1 MNRRSLLLFVF
12 CSFLAGALGAQTL
25 SLTATSIDGTAYYS
39 NNRTAVWIDGSV
51 TVTRS
56 STTVNPTYYTVDLA
70 PNADM
75 VGGTYPRN
83 ANWEYYATNGQH
95 NTIYLDNAEIYT
107 RSAHFINNSRVW
119 KLWGASGIGDTSVV
133 AKSVLSGS
141 FTGTQTSITYPFA
154 AVFWEN
160 GSLGTGFYELPL
172 TFRLRNEQFV
182 PNGVP
187 TTEPIV
193 TAPVMLRF
201 IVGEYAVMFFKN
213 QAGGSEIFSLN
224 FDTVATGTQ
233 ETFAIAIQSNFKYHL
248 SIKSAYGQKLRHE
261 RYGAATSPVNE
272 EIGYAFSYNGTTK
285 TLPAGVVV
293 RLESKQSANVSGTTY
308 GTVTRDREMT
318 LTLGTISDF
327 TAGKYADTLSFII
340 TSTN

>member
-1 MNRRSLLLFVF
+1 MNRKPLFCVVF
-12 CSFLAGALGAQTL
+12 SMMLASGLAAQTL
-25 SLTATSIDGTAYYS
+25 SVTATSIDGTAFYS

-56 STTVNPTYYTVDLA
+56 STTINPTYYTVDLS
-70 PNADM
+70 PNADS

-83 ANWEYYATNGQH
+83 ANWTYYATNGQSSS
-95 NTIYLDNAEIYT
+95 IYLDNAEVFTGSNHSYSGT
-107 RSAHFINNSRVW
+107 NVW
-119 KLWGASGIGDTSVV
+119 KLWDAAGIGDASVV
-133 AKSVLSGS
+133 GNNVLSGS
-141 FTGTQTSITYPFA
+141 FTGSQTSYTYPFA

-160 GSLGTGFYELPL
+160 GSLGNGFYELPI
-172 TFRLRNEQFV
+172 TFRVRNEQFV
-182 PNGVP
+182 PNGRP
-187 TTEPIV
+187 TTEPV
-193 TAPVMLRF
+193 ATAQVMLRF

-224 FDTVATGTQ
+224 FDTVTTGAQ
-233 ETFAIAIQSNFKYHL
+233 KTFAIAIQSNFRYNL
-248 SIKSAYGQKLRHE
+248 SVRSTNGQKLRHE

-272 EIGYAFSYNGTTK
+272 EIGYTFSYAGTTM
-285 TLPAGVVV
+285 TLPAGVIT
-293 RLESKQSANVSGTTY
+293 RLATRESANVSGTTY

-340 TSTN
+340 VAN